1 MAGVY
6 RGKNL
11 YRTPARRKRWVGT
24 AGSAATHATLT
35 LSASSGVPI
44 ASIAIVKS
52 SVLTLSAVGTPVATL
67 SRAVQKIFSTIPPAK
82 AVADTETTTNDITTY
97 DGTHSIDVYK
107 PDSATNA
114 PVLVLAHGG
123 AWTSNDKSIM
133 VSYAEGLSEL
143 GFVVFAIDFTNEG
156 PGVDAQIDRQTM
168 IDDYA
173 NAIVWARA
181 NASTYGGNGKK
192 VAAFG
197 ISSGGHLAL
206 MVACTK
212 TGDSKPNAVLAYS
225 PPTRLSTLVDVGAGA
240 AKAYLDD
247 AAPSQALYDQF
258 SPYAQVTSA
267 CPPIRIVGSAN
278 ESTTGGGVRRDQYD
292 DMYAASIA
300 AGVNATEVI
309 YTGSTHANFTGVDK
323 AQAAIWLNYILVDG
337 ASMVRS
343 PSKIFSVSSTPISS
357 FIKTISKT
365 FAVIGQGSSVLI
377 RSPLKTFLVIGQGS
391 ASKIVTGNKIF
402 SVTGNPVAIIVR
414 NPSKILAAI
423 GQGSTNISIVKI
435 SLLTLSA
442 VGQGSASIIKR
453 AILSLSISAAIMSSL
468 LKNAAKTFFAT
479 GQGSSTTVK
488 TNLKNLFAT
497 GIGSAEIRFV
507 ALKNFSITA
516 LSDISLNKNLIKN
529 LSAVG
534 NGLAEINKFPAIT
547 FVAIG
552 QGSAIVDLIKQA
564 LVIRGFF
571 TAMIRREGYF
581 RAYITKASSRP
592 RIK

>member
-6 RGKNL
+6 RGRNL
-11 YRTPARRKRWVGT
+11 YRIPAAKRRWVGT

-35 LSASSGVPI
+35 LSASSGAPTT
-44 ASIAIVKS
+44 SISIVKS
-52 SVLTLSAVGTPVATL
+52 SILSLSATGTSVATL
-67 SRAVQKIFSTIPPAK
+67 NRAIQKFLSTIPPAK

-181 NASTYGGNGKK
+181 NASTYGGNGRK

-300 AGVNATEVI
+300 AGVNATEVV
-309 YTGSTHANFTGVDK
+309 YAGSTHANFTGVDK

-357 FIKTISKT
+357 FIKAISKT

-423 GQGSTNISIVKI
+423 GQNSTNISIVKI

-442 VGQGSASIIKR
+442 VGQGSALIIRSVVKN
-453 AILSLSISAAIMSSL
+453 LSVSVITEPNFLKNINKIFSVANQGSAFLSKTKLTSFNVTGTGIAAIQ
-468 LKNAAKTFFAT
+468 F
-479 GQGSSTTVK
+479 
-488 TNLKNLFAT
+488 
-497 GIGSAEIRFV
+497 I
-507 ALKNFSITA
+507 ALKNFLTTA
-516 LSDISLNKNLIKN
+516 LSDVSFNKDLTKSFAAI
-529 LSAVG
+529 G
-534 NGLAEINKFPAIT
+534 NGIAEIIKIPEIT

-552 QGSAIVDLIKQA
+552 QGSAIVDLVKQA

-592 RIK
+592 KIK